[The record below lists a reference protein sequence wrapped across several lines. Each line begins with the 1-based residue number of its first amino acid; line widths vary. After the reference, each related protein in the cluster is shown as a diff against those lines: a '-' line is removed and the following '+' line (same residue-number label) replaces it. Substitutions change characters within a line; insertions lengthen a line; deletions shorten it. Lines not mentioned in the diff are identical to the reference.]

1 MPGLEIERKFLVK
14 DDSYKDQAVRKESLR
29 QGFLSSV
36 PERTV
41 RIRLLDDKGYLTV
54 KGLGNESGTTR
65 FEWEKT
71 LTAEEA
77 ESLLDLCEPGIIE
90 KTRYYVPS
98 GGHVVEV
105 DEFYGDNLGLTLA
118 EIELSHGEEDFL
130 KPEWLGRDVTG
141 QTKYY
146 NASLSKNPF
155 KTWPTK

>member
-65 FEWEKT
+65 FEWETT

-105 DEFYGDNLGLTLA
+105 DEFHGDNLGLTLA
-118 EIELSHGEEDFL
+118 EIELSHEEEDFL